1 MFYFQYYFQS
11 EASPRPVPE
20 VAHLEEC
27 LKMYIYTIHLAQKP
41 KETMEEALGL
51 GLRVKSQVRWGKVK
65 RKTKKQWAK
74 SISQIKKDTDAWCEY
89 SSPVVA
95 SKPVSSL

>member
-1 MFYFQYYFQS
+1 MCFIFSIIFSQ
-11 EASPRPVPE
+11 RPVPE

-27 LKMYIYTIHLAQKP
+27 LKVYIYTIHMAQGP
-41 KETMEEALGL
+41 KEKMEEALGL
-51 GLRVKSQVRWGKVK
+51 GLRVKSQVRWEKVK

-74 SISQIKKDTDAWCEY
+74 SISQIKKDTDGWCEY